1 MANSFGTP
9 NSENAQ
15 GIPVLAIHL
24 DDSAVQLIRRV
35 IASVPGF
42 LFGASLH
49 QYFGEKDAS
58 LIRSLREIH
67 PEVCLID
74 LDRDRDM
81 ALETV
86 EYLRRTML
94 TPISIFAVSNR
105 MDSDSIIAAMR
116 SGCTEYLEKPLL
128 ADRVQEALV
137 QLFRKKRDSLV
148 SAVQGKLITLMGV
161 KGGVGTTT
169 LAVHLAYSLAK
180 RGKKVLLIDHHPEL
194 GEATLHLGLEHHN
207 YGFYELACN
216 LSRMDAELLQ
226 GFALKHASGLEV
238 LASPEGIGMTP
249 KTTPE
254 AVQQTLRFLLRMYD
268 YVVVDTQCGFD
279 EQNLAILESSD
290 EFNLI
295 ATPQLPSIRS
305 TSRFLDYLLRLNYP
319 VSKSQVVLNRWSK
332 RAPLSVENIE
342 KALHRKVSLIIP
354 NSEQELTEAI
364 ATGIPV
370 PVKSR
375 SDFMQGINKWT
386 LRLNGSLDISEDD
399 STEKRIHQ
407 ARSRFNVLGIS
418 G

>member
-1 MANSFGTP
+1 MANMFGTS

-24 DDSAVQLIRRV
+24 DDTAVHLIRRV

-42 LFGASLH
+42 TFGASLQ

-58 LIRSLREIH
+58 LIRTLREIH

-74 LDRDRDM
+74 LDFDRKL

-86 EYLRRTML
+86 EYLRRTAL
-94 TPISIFAVSNR
+94 APIAIFAVSNR
-105 MDSDSIIAAMR
+105 MDSQSIIDAMR

-137 QLFRKKRDSLV
+137 QLSRKKRDSLV
-148 SAVQGKLITLMGV
+148 SDVQGKLITLMGV

-169 LAVHLAYSLAK
+169 LAVHLGYSLAK

-216 LSRMDAELLQ
+216 LNRMDAELLQ
-226 GFALKHASGLEV
+226 GFVLKHESGLEV
-238 LASPEGIGMTP
+238 LGSPEGLGMTP

-268 YVVVDTQCGFD
+268 YIVIDTLCGFD
-279 EQNLAILESSD
+279 EQNLAILEASD

-295 ATPQLPSIRS
+295 ATPQLPAIRS

-319 VSKSQVVLNRWSK
+319 MSKSQVVLNRWSK
-332 RAPLSVENIE
+332 RAPLSVDNIE
-342 KALHRKVSLIIP
+342 KALHRKISLIIP

-364 ATGIPV
+364 STGIPV

-386 LRLNGSLDISEDD
+386 LRLNGSLEIVQDD
-399 STEKRIHQ
+399 GTEKRIHE